1 MQITDYMLQLKMYL
15 LKVLMC
21 FVFIFTLL
29 CRVTYKPQI
38 IIRVNT
44 GKIPQ
49 RHCFTGMPH
58 TGNEQCENVELYI
71 CNISALLVGDRSL
84 VDLQGDCVFVVDGI
98 VNRLQSSMCN
108 GVLYGSLC
116 ANIIVSGIVNVILIL
131 WCIVMYQDWHDIS
144 ENAYNH

>member
-1 MQITDYMLQLKMYL
+1 
-15 LKVLMC
+15 
-21 FVFIFTLL
+21 
-29 CRVTYKPQI
+29 
-38 IIRVNT
+38 
-44 GKIPQ
+44 
-49 RHCFTGMPH
+49 MPH

-84 VDLQGDCVFVVDGI
+84 VELQGDCVFVVDGI

-108 GVLYGSLC
+108 GGLYGSIC

-144 ENAYNH
+144 GNAYNH